1 MIQGYRRV
9 RGQVGGVKSLIVT
22 LVVIIGGGLL
32 FLALEFGTIT
42 PCGILHAQLRKEA
55 AQEGGLGVLLSAI
68 PDGVIDAILEAQ
80 FGPMSPGRCLQLALS
95 GAPVPNQPAPRA
107 DPLQAGQ
114 RQAQI
119 EAAQRQAQI
128 EATQIANLQHLTER
142 LSAFTA
148 KADATLP
155 KFAPIEDRYR
165 YITQRMHAALAREEM
180 LYGNGQASVA
190 RGQISVAINQA
201 SVGAN
206 QFQMGVRSSYQD
218 FDVNSGQLARESVMA
233 NQACRGAHP
242 VTVSTPAPAGHEQW
256 NASCLHFINAA
267 R

>member
-1 MIQGYRRV
+1 
-9 RGQVGGVKSLIVT
+9 
-22 LVVIIGGGLL
+22 
-32 FLALEFGTIT
+32 
-42 PCGILHAQLRKEA
+42 
-55 AQEGGLGVLLSAI
+55 
-68 PDGVIDAILEAQ
+68 
-80 FGPMSPGRCLQLALS
+80 MSPCRCLQLALS

-107 DPLQAGQ
+107 DPLQAG
-114 RQAQI
+114 
-119 EAAQRQAQI
+119 QRQAQI

-155 KFAPIEDRYR
+155 KFAPIKDRYR